1 MASAAVPDTSFSFA
15 IIPIPSIVSK
25 RRGKQTAATG
35 TISILTEFKTGELI
49 ESSLMNSYSAT
60 TPTAR
65 APPLQ
70 FGRTASEVSVPNPQ
84 TALTRK
90 LATFVALSDEDRA
103 MLDRLHQR
111 RRSFAAGVDLVH
123 QGQPDQ
129 SAYILAKGWACSY
142 KLLPNG
148 ARQIVDFQIPGD
160 FLGLR
165 SILFRTA
172 DHNIEPIT
180 PVEASEVIVTDLL
193 EAFAKTPRLATAV
206 LWAASR
212 DEAMVVE
219 HLVGIGRRN
228 ALERTAHYLLE
239 LGARLKLVGLG
250 SNDGY
255 DCPLSQYMLADALG
269 LSAVHINR
277 VLRQLR
283 EMGLLTFQKG
293 YVNIED
299 FDSLVALADFDTA
312 YLDHDGPL
320 LK

>member
-1 MASAAVPDTSFSFA
+1 MDTFLAKNSFNQGTLPREARSLVHLS
-15 IIPIPSIVSK
+15 PVV
-25 RRGKQTAATG
+25 QT
-35 TISILTEFKTGELI
+35 S
-49 ESSLMNSYSAT
+49 
-60 TPTAR
+60 
-65 APPLQ
+65 PL
-70 FGRTASEVSVPNPQ
+70 A
-84 TALTRK
+84 RK
-90 LATFVALSDEDRA
+90 LAAFVALSDEDLGT
-103 MLDRLHQR
+103 LDRLHQR
-111 RRSFAAGVDLVH
+111 RRSFLPGVDLVH
-123 QGQPDQ
+123 QGQANQ
-129 SAYILAKGWACSY
+129 AAYILAKGWVCSY
-142 KLLPNG
+142 KILPDG
-148 ARQIVDFQIPGD
+148 GRQIVDFQIPGD

-165 SILFRTA
+165 SVLFRTA

-193 EAFAKTPRLATAV
+193 DAFANTPRLATAV

-219 HLVGIGRRN
+219 HLVNIGRRN

-239 LGARLKLVGLG
+239 FGARLKLVGLATRT
-250 SNDGY
+250 GY

-269 LSAVHINR
+269 LSAVHVNR

-293 YVNIED
+293 HVTFDD
-299 FDSLVALADFDTA
+299 FDGLVALADFDKA